1 MNTPNTDIRR
11 PRHEQWQELITQHEQ
26 SGLTVQAFC
35 AQQGVTAASFYQWR
49 KQLRDKAGMR
59 FALVEHSVNGS
70 RSSAAVELVLAS
82 GERVQ
87 VAPGTDAATL
97 RMVLGVLRE
106 RA

>member
-1 MNTPNTDIRR
+1 MKTQSTDIRR
-11 PRHEQWQELITQHEQ
+11 PRREHWQELITQHER

-49 KQLRDKAGMR
+49 KQLRDNSPMR
-59 FALVEHSVNGS
+59 FALVEQSVDGLRRNPS
-70 RSSAAVELVLAS
+70 VELVLAS

-97 RMVLGVLRE
+97 RMVLEVLRE